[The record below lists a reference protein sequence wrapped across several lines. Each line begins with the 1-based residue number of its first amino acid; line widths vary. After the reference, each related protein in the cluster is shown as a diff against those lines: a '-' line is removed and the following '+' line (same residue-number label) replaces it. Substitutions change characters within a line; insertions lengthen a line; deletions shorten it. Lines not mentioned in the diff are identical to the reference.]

1 MSISRYL
8 RAWRVSSELF
18 NAYPMRLS
26 KFSIQGV
33 PDRIFQYRPPRFN
46 MGEARHPP
54 WFSSADQLSFVI
66 HCSLCSLI
74 LPGCHDLSPI
84 SVVVLY
90 VVSSSIYNWPP
101 GLGSFSTIHSSS

>member
-1 MSISRYL
+1 MSVSRYL

-18 NAYPMRLS
+18 NAYPMRLF

-33 PDRIFQYRPPRFN
+33 PDHIFQYWPLDSFD
-46 MGEARHPP
+46 MGEIRHRP

-66 HCSLCSLI
+66 HCSLRSRI
-74 LPGCHDLSPI
+74 LPGCHDLSLI

-90 VVSSSIYNWPP
+90 VVF
-101 GLGSFSTIHSSS
+101 LGFDI